1 VLHFRKVE
9 QQRKAPKESEAS
21 KPARYNKGRPSTNN
35 YDSISKHV
43 NSIDSD
49 GYGPPENWEKF
60 FGPYSPITDNEALTP
75 KKTCTT
81 KEEVVQARDEVMD
94 KAQAN
99 HYIACIMRMIQIT
112 GQKIVPSMWKPKE
125 R

>member
-1 VLHFRKVE
+1 MGQLHNHLTREGPKTLQELYENFEKNSKSEVLHFRKVE

-81 KEEVVQARDEVMD
+81 KEEVV
-94 KAQAN
+94 
-99 HYIACIMRMIQIT
+99 
-112 GQKIVPSMWKPKE
+112 
-125 R
+125 